1 MDNVSN
7 RIIVEVPET
16 RFLSRM
22 FSSDAEKLVQ
32 KLVGHSSNNS
42 GNQSINPLK
51 LSQPL
56 PQVAQLRFGKHGAEI
71 SGTLIRYNSQN
82 QSISLRKVS
91 QPLPQ
96 VAQLRA

>member
-7 RIIVEVPET
+7 CIIVEVPET

-22 FSSDAEKLVQ
+22 FSSEAEKLVQ
-32 KLVGHSSNNS
+32 KLVGHSCNNS
-42 GNQSINPLK
+42 ENQSINPLK

-56 PQVAQLRFGKHGAEI
+56 PQMAQLRAENMVQKLVGHL
-71 SGTLIRYNSQN
+71 SDKSQN

-91 QPLPQ
+91 QPLQQ
-96 VAQLRA
+96 VA